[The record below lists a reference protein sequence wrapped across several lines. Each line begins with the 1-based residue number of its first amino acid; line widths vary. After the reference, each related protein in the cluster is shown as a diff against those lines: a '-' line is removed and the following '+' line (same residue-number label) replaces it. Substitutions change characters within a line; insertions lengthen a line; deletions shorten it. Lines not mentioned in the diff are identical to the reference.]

1 MMVETSNLFEMGKH
15 KFDKSFNK
23 EYFIDRVI
31 FLFSFQIITILHVNL
46 LNLERFD
53 NIAKTLRVQQN
64 PLVLVKNKTLLA
76 QNCNK
81 LL

>member
-15 KFDKSFNK
+15 KFDKSFKK

-53 NIAKTLRVQQN
+53 NIAKTLRAQQN
-64 PLVLVKNKTLLA
+64 TLVLVKNKTLLA